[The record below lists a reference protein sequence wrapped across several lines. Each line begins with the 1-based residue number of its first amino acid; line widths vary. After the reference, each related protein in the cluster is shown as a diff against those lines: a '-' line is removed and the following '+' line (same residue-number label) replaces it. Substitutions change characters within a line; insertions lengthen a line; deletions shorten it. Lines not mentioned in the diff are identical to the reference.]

1 MYSNVIGA
9 AMVLTGMVHVI
20 TPGAGS
26 APDIVNELQAGGYSV
41 QFNGQPN
48 GALSQCTVT
57 GVHQTSSTAYVD
69 LDCPGSD

>member
-1 MYSNVIGA
+1 MYSITIGA

-26 APDIVNELQAGGYSV
+26 APDIVNELQAQGYSV

-48 GALSQCTVT
+48 GALAQCTVT
-57 GVHQTSSTAYVD
+57 DVHRAAPTAYVD
-69 LDCPGSD
+69 LDCPSGN

>member
-1 MYSNVIGA
+1 MYSNMIGA

-26 APDIVNELQAGGYSV
+26 ATNIVNELQAQGIQV

-48 GALSQCTVT
+48 GALAQCNVT
-57 GVHQTSSTAYVD
+57 GVHQTPSTAYVD

>member
-1 MYSNVIGA
+1 MYSNIIGA
-9 AMVLTGMVHVI
+9 AFVLTGLVHAI
-20 TPGAGS
+20 APGAGP
-26 APDIVNELQAGGYSV
+26 APDIVNELQAQGFGV

-57 GVHQTSSTAYVD
+57 DVHRSSPTAYVD